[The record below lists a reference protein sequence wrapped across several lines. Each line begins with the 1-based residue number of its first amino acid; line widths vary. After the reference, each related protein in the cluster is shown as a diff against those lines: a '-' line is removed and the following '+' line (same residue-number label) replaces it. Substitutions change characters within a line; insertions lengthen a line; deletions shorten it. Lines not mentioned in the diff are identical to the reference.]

1 VKKRISIINLFI
13 VCLFLSVVTGWASEP
28 VKHKS
33 QGCVINGSAYSLYD
47 AKTAYRYD
55 LPKSFDLKRYEG
67 KKVELEGMLSPGDYF
82 EPKGKDLKV
91 LGPCD
96 SKSKELIKKIAGK

>member
-1 VKKRISIINLFI
+1 MNKRISILF
-13 VCLFLSVVTGWASEP
+13 VGCLFLSVVIGWATEP

-33 QGCVINGSAYSLYD
+33 QGCVINGKAYSLYD
-47 AKTAYRYD
+47 ASTVYRYE
-55 LPKSFDLKRYEG
+55 LPKTFNLKPYEG

-82 EPKGKDLKV
+82 VPKGKEFKV

-96 SKSKELIKKIAGK
+96 SKSKELIKKIADK